1 MNTFNHGCSGMGFYG
16 LRSMLFA
23 ALLPLAACAR
33 PPAQKPAELTQTNE
47 QGCTRQRSV
56 GPQDPYAD
64 PAPLKQA
71 CVGPYLLALPQNYFD
86 NQIGTEHDG
95 SFALALEYPSL
106 EPFKPGERID
116 LPVAK
121 SLRTV
126 RIRYGYSDRYTPLE
140 ILERM
145 STLPEYEP
153 DSPSRSFKDRI
164 KGEEVHGLMPYYVDM
179 ARVRA
184 HYLGKGASKD
194 TPLIQSESN
203 DDWYVSFDV
212 AGRVERLV
220 SCASREMKDP
230 GYDWRGDVPVKNS
243 TIGVARCEHMFV
255 IPDRNVLV
263 SVSYLRDLLPQWQR
277 LEARATAIFLQSQ
290 VTTGRPA
297 QGVPR

>member
-1 MNTFNHGCSGMGFYG
+1 MTSLVNR
-16 LRSMLFA
+16 LLLLV

-95 SFALALEYPSL
+95 SFGLALEYPSL
-106 EPFKPGERID
+106 EAFKPGDRIGLSVD
-116 LPVAK
+116 QA
-121 SLRTV
+121 LRT
-126 RIRYGYSDRYTPLE
+126 IDIDFSYSDRFTPLQ
-140 ILERM
+140 ILERL
-145 STLPEYEP
+145 STPQEYDPESPTRSLGARIEGEP
-153 DSPSRSFKDRI
+153 Q
-164 KGEEVHGLMPYYVDM
+164 HGLKPYYVDLV
-179 ARVRA
+179 RIRA
-184 HYLGKGASKD
+184 HHRAKG
-194 TPLIQSESN
+194 IG
-203 DDWYVSFDV
+203 DDMRVMKAAANMDWFISTDP
-212 AGRVERLV
+212 AGRIDRLI
-220 SCASREMKDP
+220 SCTSREQIDP
-230 GYDWRGDVPVKNS
+230 GYAWKNGIPTKTS
-243 TIGVARCEHMFV
+243 TDGMARCEHRFV
-255 IPDRNVLV
+255 LADHRVVVKLG
-263 SVSYLRDLLPQWQR
+263 YLRDLLPQWQR

>member
-1 MNTFNHGCSGMGFYG
+1 MT
-16 LRSMLFA
+16 LLVKRTLLLV
-23 ALLPLAACAR
+23 ALLPLAACAPR
-33 PPAQKPAELTQTNE
+33 PAQKPAERTQTNE

-56 GPQDPYAD
+56 GPQYPYAD

-95 SFALALEYPSL
+95 RFALALEYPSL
-106 EPFKPGERID
+106 EAFKPGQRMN
-116 LPVAK
+116 LPVAG

-126 RIRYGYSDRYTPLE
+126 RIRYGYSDRYTPLQ

-164 KGEEVHGLMPYYVDM
+164 KGEQVHGLLPYYVDM

-184 HYLGKGASKD
+184 HYLGKGASND
-194 TPLIQSESN
+194 TPLIQPESN

-255 IPDRNVLV
+255 IPDRDVLV

-277 LEARATAIFLQSQ
+277 LEARATALFLESE